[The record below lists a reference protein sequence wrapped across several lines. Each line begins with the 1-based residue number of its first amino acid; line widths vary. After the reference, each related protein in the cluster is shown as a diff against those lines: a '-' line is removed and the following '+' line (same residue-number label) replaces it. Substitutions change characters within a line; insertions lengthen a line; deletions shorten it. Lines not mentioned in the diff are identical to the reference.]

1 MKPLISRAYRFIAIT
16 ALLPLPCFAATSAE
30 STWVSMMMSL
40 VTVLGIIF
48 ALAFLYKKLVL
59 AVPGNQTIKVV
70 SILQLGTKEKLVVVE
85 LNKQQHLIGV
95 TAQQISLLSTLD
107 EPLAADTKSE
117 ASPALN
123 SQLLDFFKQQKK

>member
-1 MKPLISRAYRFIAIT
+1 MKPLISRAYRFIAIA

-59 AVPGNQTIKVV
+59 AVPGNKTIKVV